1 MLVQVGTALRRDL
14 AATSPMCPVCV
25 RRLSNPCLTSTPV
38 LLFPLNL
45 SQFVAALQGAEEKR
59 ARGKGTEYNSHE
71 TAAEASMPL
80 GPLASAGGGIR
91 PG

>member
-1 MLVQVGTALRRDL
+1 MRPGSDNGGYGAHGNVEG
-14 AATSPMCPVCV
+14 SG
-25 RRLSNPCLTSTPV
+25 NPGS
-38 LLFPLNL
+38 LNL

-91 PG
+91 TG